1 MSYRP
6 RTIKERIF
14 EIIPGFMFWATV
26 FFIIFSSSSHPARVA
41 VFIVI
46 FDLYWMLRAINS
58 ASHILSSYRKFRFF
72 STLNWLDF
80 VSQLNDLK
88 TYLSFLKEQEK
99 RADKSVAKYYFQT
112 EQKRIKELVD
122 LGKSGGNYQDYYHV
136 VLYPFVDE
144 SFEVLDTAIQ
154 SLAQAN
160 YPKDKIM
167 VLLASEERAGEA
179 AAETARRLKEKYNEQ
194 FFKFFVTVHPDG
206 LPGEIKGKS
215 ANASWGVQTI
225 LPELEK
231 LNIGIDQVLVSN
243 LDSDT
248 QIHREY
254 LPRLMYEF
262 LTSKNPYRNSY
273 QPVALYHNN
282 VWDSPSFVRVVSIG
296 DSFWQFMESSRPDRL
311 GTFSS
316 HSMTLRALVD
326 VGFWKKDLVNEDGY
340 IFWQC
345 FLRYKGEYSVTPLFI
360 SASMDTCLADTYKQ
374 TLINQYKQKRRWA
387 YNVEYY
393 PTLMPAVANSDI
405 PFWKLLKRLFPY
417 IEGNYSWSSVPI
429 VISLLG
435 WLPLIFGGDNFS
447 DTVVG
452 FNLPILT
459 STIMTMAMLML
470 IFSVYVNMVLLPPR
484 PAKYSRW
491 RTITM
496 YLQWFLVPV
505 IAIVFISL
513 PAIEA
518 QTRLMLGKYMEFWV
532 TPKARKNIEA

>member
-6 RTIKERIF
+6 RTTKERFF
-14 EIIPGFMFWATV
+14 EIIPGLMFWATV
-26 FFIIFSSSSHPARVA
+26 FFIVFSSSSHPARVA

-58 ASHILSSYRKFRFF
+58 ASHILSSYRKFKFF

-80 VSQLNDLK
+80 VEKLDDLK
-88 TYLSFLKEQEK
+88 GYLDFLKEQEK
-99 RADKSVAKYYFQT
+99 KAVRSVAKYYYSS
-112 EQKRIKELVD
+112 EQKRIND
-122 LGKSGGNYQDYYHV
+122 LIRSGNTGGDYKDYYHI
-136 VLYPFVDE
+136 VLYPFVE
-144 SFEVLDTAIQ
+144 EEFVVLDTAIQ

-160 YPKDKIM
+160 YPKERII
-167 VLLASEERAGEA
+167 VLLASEERAGEK
-179 AAETARRLKEKYNEQ
+179 AAETARRLKEKYEGI

-231 LNIGIDQVLVSN
+231 LSIGIDQVLVSN

-254 LPRLMYEF
+254 LPRLIYEF

-326 VGFWKKDLVNEDGY
+326 VDFWKKDLVNEDGY

-345 FLRYKGEYSVTPLFI
+345 FLRYKGDYSVTPLFI

-393 PTLMPAVANSDI
+393 PTLMPAIANSEI
-405 PFWKLLKRLFPY
+405 PFWKLFKRLFPY
-417 IEGNYSWSSVPI
+417 IEGNYSWSAVPI

-435 WLPLIFGGDNFS
+435 WLPLIFGGDKFA

-459 STIMTMAMLML
+459 STIMTMAMMML

-484 PAKYSRW
+484 PPKYSKW
-491 RTITM
+491 KTVSM

-532 TPKARKNIEA
+532 TPKARKNIT